1 MSKDKIKG
9 LTIEIGGDTTEL
21 SKVLKKPNAEASE
34 LQSKLNAVNT
44 ALKLDPSNVDLLAQ
58 KERLLGQSIDAAKN
72 KLELLKDAQEQFI
85 KSGKNVDS
93 AEYIELQKQIAITTK
108 KLNKLTAEQKEMTSS
123 LDKFSKKAEATSKK
137 IGSLGDKVSGLSNGA
152 MALGGAI
159 LAAAPATEELR
170 SDLSFLEQN
179 AKDADIAM
187 ETATDAF
194 DTFNTVVNETDSSI
208 EGVSNLLQAG
218 FTESNLQKAVEGLT
232 GAYIKFPDTMKIE
245 SLADSLQETLATNK
259 ATGQFAELLD
269 RLGIGADNFSKDLA
283 ECSTEAQKQDLVLKT
298 LADNGLNSSYDAWK
312 NNNSELIA
320 SRQANQDLQESM
332 AELGET
338 VTPVVTKVTE
348 VATKLLDKF
357 NSLDPNIQKVILT
370 VIAFVAVLSP
380 VLNILSS
387 ITGGIGNISI
397 AMTKI
402 SPILTS
408 LSGTVNTVFS
418 FISKAFTGLMS
429 LIAAHPVI
437 AIITAIIAVIVLL
450 YNKCE
455 WFRNGVNIILNNIKS
470 FFKNGFD
477 NVSKT
482 LANAI
487 TTVKNTASKI
497 ASGLTKALD
506 IASKLKTIGKNLVEG
521 LWNGINNAKRWILN
535 KISGFTN
542 SILKGIKGFFG
553 IHSPSKLMEKEIGKF
568 LPAGI
573 GVGIEKNSDLALN
586 PLEKLQKKMTTVF
599 DPSVTASVSRT
610 LNTNNNIIIEVPI
623 EAKLDGKPIYQN
635 VVTRITRFQNS
646 RLTYMGG

>member
-1 MSKDKIKG
+1 MGKNNIKG
-9 LTIEIGGDTTEL
+9 LTIEIGGDSTEL
-21 SKVLKKPNAEASE
+21 SQALKKPNAEASN
-34 LQSKLNAVNT
+34 LQAKLNAVNV
-44 ALKLDPSNVDLLAQ
+44 ALKVDPSNVDLLAQ
-58 KERLLGQSIDAAKN
+58 KERLLGQSIDATKN
-72 KLELLKDAQEQFI
+72 KLELLKTAQEQFI
-85 KSGKNVDS
+85 KSGKDVDS
-93 AEYIELQKQIAITTK
+93 AEYIELQKQIANTTK
-108 KLNKLTAEQKEMTSS
+108 KLNKLKTEQNEMTSS
-123 LDKFSKKAEATSKK
+123 LDKFSKKADETSKK
-137 IGSLGDKVSGLSNGA
+137 IGNLGDKVSGLSNGA

-159 LAAAPATEELR
+159 LATVPATEELR
-170 SDLSFLEQN
+170 SDMSFLEQN
-179 AKDADIAM
+179 ANDAEVAM
-187 ETATDAF
+187 DTATNAF

-232 GAYIKFPDTMKIE
+232 GAYIRFPDTMKIE
-245 SLADSLQETLATNK
+245 SLADSLQETLATDK

-269 RLGIGADNFSKDLA
+269 RLGVGADTFSENLA
-283 ECSTEAQKQDLVLKT
+283 SCSTEAQKQDLILKT
-298 LADNGLNSSYDAWK
+298 LADNGLNSSYEAWK

-332 AELGET
+332 ADLAET
-338 VTPVVTKVTE
+338 VAPLMTFVTE
-348 VATKLLDKF
+348 MVTDLVGGF
-357 NSLDPNIQKVILT
+357 NELDPNVQKVILG
-370 VIAFVAVLSP
+370 VIGFIAVLSP
-380 VLNILSS
+380 ALNIVSS
-387 ITGGIGNISI
+387 ITGGLGNLSI

-437 AIITAIIAVIVLL
+437 AIVTAIIAVIVLL

-455 WFRNGVNIILNNIKS
+455 WFRTAFNNILKNIVS

-477 NVSKT
+477 KVSET
-482 LANAI
+482 LTDAI
-487 TTVKNTASKI
+487 STVKKLGSKI
-497 ASGLTKALD
+497 ASGLESALN
-506 IASKLKTIGKNLVEG
+506 IASSLKTIGTNIVKG
-521 LWNGINNAKRWILN
+521 LWNGINNAKQWILN
-535 KISGFTN
+535 KISGFTS
-542 SILKGIKGFFG
+542 SILNDIKGFFG
-553 IHSPSKLMEKEIGKF
+553 IHSPSKLMETEIGKF

-586 PLEKLQKKMTTVF
+586 PLEKLQKQMTSTF

>member
-1 MSKDKIKG
+1 MAKDKIKG
-9 LTIEIGGDTTEL
+9 LTIEIGGNTTEL
-21 SKVLKKPNAEASE
+21 SKALKEPNKKASD
-34 LQSKLNAVNT
+34 LQAKLNAVNV
-44 ALKLDPSNVDLLAQ
+44 ALKVDPSNIDLLAQ
-58 KERLLGQSIDAAKN
+58 KERLLGESIDATKN
-72 KLELLKDAQEQFI
+72 KLEILKNAQDQFI
-85 KSGKNVDS
+85 KSGKNIDS
-93 AEYIELQKQIAITTK
+93 AEYIELQKQIATTTK
-108 KLNKLTAEQKEMTSS
+108 KLNKLQAEQNEMTSS
-123 LDKFSKKAEATSKK
+123 LDKFAKKADSASKK
-137 IGSLGDKVSGLSNGA
+137 IGSLGDSISTLSNGA

-159 LAAAPATEELR
+159 LATVPATEELR

-179 AKDADIAM
+179 A
-187 ETATDAF
+187 ETAGVAVDTATAAF
-194 DTFNTVVNETDSSI
+194 DTFNTTINETDSSI

-232 GAYIKFPDTMKIE
+232 GAYIKFPDTIKIE
-245 SLADSLQETLATNK
+245 SLADSLQETLATEK

-269 RLGIGADNFSKDLA
+269 RLGVGADEFSENLSK
-283 ECSTEAQKQDLVLKT
+283 CSTEAQKQDLVLKT
-298 LADNGLNSSYDAWK
+298 LSDNGLNASYEAWK
-312 NNNSELIA
+312 NNNSELVA
-320 SRQANQDLQESM
+320 SRQANQDLQESL
-332 AELGET
+332 ADLGET
-338 VTPVVTKVTE
+338 VAPIVTRVTE
-348 VATKLLDKF
+348 LATKLLDKF
-357 NSLDPNIQKVILT
+357 NSLDPSIQNVIFA
-370 VIAFVAVLSP
+370 VIALVAALSP
-380 VLNILSS
+380 VLNIVAS
-387 ITGGIGNISI
+387 IAGGIGNLSR
-397 AMTKI
+397 AMSKI

-437 AIITAIIAVIVLL
+437 AIVTAIIAVVVLL

-455 WFRNGVNIILNNIKS
+455 WFRNGVNNILNSIKS

-477 NVSKT
+477 NISKT
-482 LANAI
+482 LSNAI

-497 ASGLTKALD
+497 ASALTKSLN

-521 LWNGINNAKRWILN
+521 LWKGINNAKTWILN

-573 GVGIEKNSDLALN
+573 GVGIEKNSDLALT
-586 PLEKLQKKMTTVF
+586 PLDKLKKKMTSSF
-599 DPSVTASVSRT
+599 DPEVTAQVSKT

-646 RLTYMGG
+646 RLSYMGG